1 MVSISISKQNGYMKR
16 EMWNSIK
23 LHLVGLSMSS
33 KKGRSFMERIIRIS
47 NKDYK
52 MRASALTQFAYKD
65 ETGRS
70 FLNDLQELTKL
81 QGSAEDISNIDGVV
95 EVILKVAFTMIK
107 QADKNQV
114 VNYEDFLDQIDNLFD
129 DTNWI
134 QEVLELACSPLS
146 RQLQNTQ
153 KEIN

>member
-1 MVSISISKQNGYMKR
+1 
-16 EMWNSIK
+16 
-23 LHLVGLSMSS
+23 
-33 KKGRSFMERIIRIS
+33 MERIIRIS

-153 KEIN
+153 KEISK